1 MVARMTTASTRHF
14 ALSAI
19 GRDRPGIVAAMSE
32 VLLRH
37 GLNIEDSQMTILR
50 GHFTMMLVVSAAPA
64 TDVEALRTDLDEVGR
79 ALPLDAVALN
89 DLREGE
95 APAETAASHT
105 VAVYG
110 LDHPGIVHS
119 VTSALAERGV
129 DITDLETRLAGSAA
143 RPIYALM
150 MEVALPPGAD
160 AGELSSALSEV
171 GSAQGVDVTVRPL
184 ETDVL

>member
-1 MVARMTTASTRHF
+1 MTAAATRRF

-19 GRDRPGIVAAMSE
+19 GRDRPGIVAAVSG

-50 GHFTMMLVVSAAPA
+50 GRFTMTLVVSAGAEADEP
-64 TDVEALRTDLDEVGR
+64 ALRAELEDVAHEL
-79 ALPLDAVALN
+79 ALDAVALSR
-89 DLREGE
+89 LPEE
-95 APAETAASHT
+95 EPPEEPAASHI

-110 LDHPGIVHS
+110 LDHPGIVHAA
-119 VTSALAERGV
+119 TSALAERGV
-129 DITDLETRLAGSAA
+129 DITDLTTRLAGSED

-150 MEVALPPGAD
+150 IEVALPAGAD
-160 AGELSSALSEV
+160 ADELARALSDV
-171 GSAQGVDVTVRPL
+171 GSDQGVDVTVRPL